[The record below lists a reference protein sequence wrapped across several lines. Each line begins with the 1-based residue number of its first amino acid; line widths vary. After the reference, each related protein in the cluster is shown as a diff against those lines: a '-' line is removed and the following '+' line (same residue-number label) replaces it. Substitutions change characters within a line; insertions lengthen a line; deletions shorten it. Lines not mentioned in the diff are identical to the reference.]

1 MFPAVRRQLPK
12 QVVPK
17 CGFRVALLRNPLAA
31 VFHELLF
38 LFPNL
43 MLLHDLPDG
52 GLQLPGIQ
60 RLEQIFGHLVAH
72 SLLGIPEIRIAG
84 QQHDFNLTVPL
95 PDPLQ
100 QSKAILPW
108 HFDIRN
114 DEVYRVLRQ
123 QPFRVGYVVTA
134 KHLIDTIGIP
144 IEPPRHA
151 FHNIFIVIYNQ

>member
-1 MFPAVRRQLPK
+1 
-12 QVVPK
+12 
-17 CGFRVALLRNPLAA
+17 
-31 VFHELLF
+31 
-38 LFPNL
+38 

-144 IEPPRHA
+144 IEPPRHT